1 MSRRTHIYIVCSPR
15 ARIGKTLTVRLLTEF
30 YRSSGLPVL
39 GFDIT
44 PDQTL
49 LAYLPR
55 FSVAAHIAETRG
67 QMALFDA
74 LIVPDEKPKVIDLGT
89 GAFDTFFNI
98 LKQIAFLEEARRRNV
113 EPVILFTVNP
123 DQASVKAY
131 RMLLQ
136 NFADITIIPV
146 LNEAFVRGFHY
157 RDNFP
162 PQRAVAV
169 PLQIPQLSPSLRAIV
184 DTPPFSFSEFRRRMS
199 DDVPEHLEGE
209 MHSWLKRTF
218 LQFRE
223 LELRLLLE
231 GLQTSLYDQAAN
243 LGEPAGVKGTTGQ
256 PS

>member
-1 MSRRTHIYIVCSPR
+1 
-15 ARIGKTLTVRLLTEF
+15 
-30 YRSSGLPVL
+30 
-39 GFDIT
+39 
-44 PDQTL
+44 
-49 LAYLPR
+49 
-55 FSVAAHIAETRG
+55 
-67 QMALFDA
+67 
-74 LIVPDEKPKVIDLGT
+74 
-89 GAFDTFFNI
+89 
-98 LKQIAFLEEARRRNV
+98 
-113 EPVILFTVNP
+113 
-123 DQASVKAY
+123 
-131 RMLLQ
+131 MLLQ

-256 PS
+256 PI

>member
-49 LAYLPR
+49 LTYLPR
-55 FSVAAHIAETRG
+55 FSVAAQITETRG

-136 NFADITIIPV
+136 NFSDITIIPV

-169 PLQIPQLSPSLRAIV
+169 PLQVPQLSPSLRAIV

-231 GLQTSLYDQAAN
+231 GLQTSLYDQATN
-243 LGEPAGVKGTTGQ
+243 LGEPASVKGSTGQ
-256 PS
+256 SS